1 MAKFFI
7 DRPIFA
13 WVIAIILMLAGIA
26 SIFTLP
32 IAQYP
37 TIAPPSVQISATYP
51 GASAKTVENTV
62 TQVIEQQMSG
72 LDHLLYLS
80 STSDDSGTATI
91 TLTFAAGTNPDIAQ
105 VQVQNKLQLAT
116 PLLPQVVQQLG
127 TKVTKSSASFLLVMA
142 FVSEDGSMS
151 KYDLANYVASN
162 VEDPVSRIDGV
173 GTVTLFGTQ
182 YAMRVWLDAAKLN
195 NYALTPVDVINA
207 LQAQN
212 VQVAGG
218 QLGGTPSIPGQAL
231 QATITEATLLQTPEQ
246 FGNVLLKVNQD
257 GSRVRMKDVARIELG
272 GENYNVDTKYN
283 GAPTAG
289 FGIQLATGANALATA
304 KAVRAKIDEL
314 SKYFPHGLVV
324 KYPYDTT
331 PFVRLSI
338 EEVVKTL
345 LEGIVLVFLVMY
357 LFLQNLRATL
367 IPTIAVPVVLLGTF
381 AIMGLVGFSINVLS
395 MFGLV
400 LAIGL
405 LVDDAIVVV
414 ENVERVM
421 AEEGLSPVQAT
432 RKAMDQITGALVGVA
447 LVLSAV
453 FVPVAFS
460 GGSVGAIYRQ
470 FSLTIVAAM
479 VLSVLVALILTP
491 ALCATILK
499 PIPQG
504 HHEEKK
510 GFFGWFNKWFD
521 RSRDKYHSGVHHVI
535 KRSGRW
541 LIIYLVVIVAVGLL
555 FARLPKSFLPD
566 EDQGTMFVLVQ
577 TPAGSTQETTART
590 LATVS
595 DYLLKDEKNIVE
607 SVFTVNG
614 FSFAGRGQNSGLVF
628 VRMKDYS
635 QRQHADQ
642 KVQALVGRMFMHF
655 APYKDAL
662 IFPVNPP
669 SIPELG
675 TASGFDFELQDRGG
689 LGHDA
694 LMAARNQLLGMAAQ
708 DPTLAQVRPN
718 GLNDTPQFKVDIDRE
733 KALALGVSAASID
746 QTFSIAWASSYVNNF
761 LDTDNRIKKVYVQGE
776 PLFRMKPEDLSVW
789 FVRNG
794 SGGMVPFSAF
804 ATGHWTYGSP
814 KLERYNGISAVEIQG
829 AAAPGKSTGQAMTAI
844 EAIAKKLP
852 AGIGYEWTGLSFQE
866 RQSGSQAPI
875 LYGISILV
883 VFLCLA
889 ALYESWSIPFAVIMV
904 VPLGVLGALL
914 AVTLRGLENDVF
926 FQVGLLTTV
935 GLSAKNAILIVEF
948 ARELQQGGGMG
959 PVEAALEAA
968 RLRLRPILMT
978 SLAFI
983 LGVLPLAISNGAGS
997 ASQHAIGTGV
1007 IGGMLTATFLAI
1019 FMIPM
1024 FFVVIRA
1031 KFSGEK
1037 EDPDVALQ
1045 HYNEHHPH
1053 DPQGGGGSAS

>member
-26 SIFTLP
+26 SIFQLP
-32 IAQYP
+32 VAQYP
-37 TIAPPSVQISATYP
+37 TIAPPSIQISASYP

-91 TLTFAAGTNPDIAQ
+91 TLTFAPGTNPDIAQ

-116 PLLPQVVQQLG
+116 PLLPQAVQQLG
-127 TKVTKSSASFLLVMA
+127 TKVTKSSSSFLLVMA
-142 FVSEDGSMS
+142 FVSKDGSMS

-162 VEDPVSRIDGV
+162 VQDPVSRIDGV

-182 YAMRVWLDAAKLN
+182 YAMRIWLDPTKLT
-195 NYALTPVDVINA
+195 NYSLTPVDVQAA

-212 VQVAGG
+212 VQIAGG
-218 QLGGTPSIPGQAL
+218 QIGGTPAKPGQML
-231 QATITEATLLQTPEQ
+231 QATITEATLLSTPEQ
-246 FGNVLLKVNQD
+246 FGNVLLKVNPD
-257 GSRVRMKDVARIELG
+257 GSQVRLKDVARIELG

-314 SKYFPHGLVV
+314 SKYFPHGLEVE
-324 KYPYDTT
+324 YPYDTT
-331 PFVRLSI
+331 PFVKLSI

-357 LFLQNLRATL
+357 LFLQNLRATV

-381 AIMGLVGFSINVLS
+381 AVMNAVGFSINTLS

-421 AEEGLSPVQAT
+421 AEEGLPPREAT
-432 RKAMDQITGALVGVA
+432 RKAMGQITGALVGVA

-453 FVPVAFS
+453 FVPVALS

-470 FSLTIVAAM
+470 FSLTIVSAM

-504 HHEEKK
+504 HHEAKT
-510 GFFGWFNKWFD
+510 GFFGWFNRTFNK
-521 RSRDKYHSGVHHVI
+521 SREKYHDGVQHVI
-535 KRSGRW
+535 RRSGRW
-541 LIIYLVVIVAVGLL
+541 LIIYLAVIVAVGLL
-555 FARLPKSFLPD
+555 FVRLPTSFLPD

-577 TPAGSTQETTART
+577 APAGSTQERTARV
-590 LATVS
+590 LEDVQN
-595 DYLLKDEKNIVE
+595 YLLHDEKDIVQA
-607 SVFTVNG
+607 VFTVNG

-635 QRQHADQ
+635 QRRAANQ
-642 KVQALVGRMFMHF
+642 KVQALVQRMFAHF
-655 APYKDAL
+655 ASYKDAM
-662 IFPVNPP
+662 IIPVNPP

-675 TASGFDFELQDRGG
+675 TASGFDFELQDRAG
-689 LGHDA
+689 LGHDK
-694 LMAARNQLLGMAAQ
+694 LMAARNQLLGMAAK
-708 DPTLAQVRPN
+708 DPSLALVRPN
-718 GLNDTPQFKVDIDRE
+718 GLNDTPQFKINIDRE
-733 KALALGVSAASID
+733 KAQALGVSPSVID
-746 QTFSIAWASSYVNNF
+746 NTFSIAWASSYVNNF
-761 LDTDNRIKKVYVQGE
+761 LDTDGRIKKVYLQGDA
-776 PLFRMKPEDLSVW
+776 PFRMNPEDLGYW
-789 FVRNG
+789 YVRG
-794 SGGMVPFSAF
+794 SSGAMVPFTSF
-804 ATGHWTYGSP
+804 ATGSWTFGSP

-829 AAAPGKSTGQAMTAI
+829 QAAPGKSTGQAMAAM
-844 EAIAKKLP
+844 EALAAKLP
-852 AGIGYEWTGLSFQE
+852 PGIGFEWTGLSFQE

-889 ALYESWSIPFAVIMV
+889 ALYESWSIPFAVILV
-904 VPLGVLGALL
+904 VPLGVIGALL

-948 ARELQQGGGMG
+948 ARELQLQQGMSA
-959 PVEAALEAA
+959 VAAAMEAA

-983 LGVLPLAISNGAGS
+983 LGVFPLAVSNGAGS
-997 ASQHAIGTGV
+997 GSQHAIGTGV

-1024 FFVVIRA
+1024 FFVVIRER
-1031 KFSGEK
+1031 F
-1037 EDPDVALQ
+1037 
-1045 HYNEHHPH
+1045 
-1053 DPQGGGGSAS
+1053 GGDKSSPARIEGNGNGSADGNGSSNEGH